1 MDNTFVTASNV
12 KEMHGKIEE
21 IEFVAKQGGF
31 KYKEWVVSGQNVPE
45 QVISVALPNAI
56 GVNEEKALG
65 VHWDVMQDK
74 FFIKVDISIG
84 SKKSIKKV
92 PLLPNLEKADPLLFS
107 KTEELEASP
116 FYLESTEPTSSE
128 VSLLFSKMD
137 QISPSYFKKDQVL
150 SSPDTGTKVSA
161 SQFLPIKLTLRICL
175 SIRQSL

>member
-92 PLLPNLEKADPLLFS
+92 PLLPNLEKADPLSFS
-107 KTEELEASP
+107 KKEELEASP

-128 VSLLFSKMD
+128 VSLLFSKNG
-137 QISPSYFKKDQVL
+137 PNFPL
-150 SSPDTGTKVSA
+150 L
-161 SQFLPIKLTLRICL
+161 F
-175 SIRQSL
+175 